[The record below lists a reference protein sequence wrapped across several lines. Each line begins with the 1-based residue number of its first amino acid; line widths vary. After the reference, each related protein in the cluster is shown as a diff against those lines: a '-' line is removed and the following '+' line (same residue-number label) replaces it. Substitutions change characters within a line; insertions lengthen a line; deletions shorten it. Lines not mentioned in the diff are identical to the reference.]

1 MRKIFLAGMVITL
14 MLVLAGC
21 ANDKRPYINFE
32 RSQPNVKMEQ
42 TDDENLR
49 PIRIAVAT
57 VISPNETIEYYRNIA
72 QYISKQIGRPTILVQ
87 RKTYEEL
94 NMVMSNGEADI
105 AFMST
110 GAYSAYRGLTE
121 IELLAMV
128 EYKNSIFYD
137 MQIIVHKDS
146 DITSLEDLK
155 GKSFAFTDPLSYSG
169 HMAILQLLQEKNT
182 RPEKYFGHYIY
193 TYSHDKSI
201 WAVANKA
208 TDAASID
215 SMIYQY
221 GMANDKNLLD
231 KIRVIET
238 VGPNPTGP
246 VVIREKISEE
256 QKKQLRQVFLDMH
269 KNPQIVPSLKGLLI
283 DRFVIP
289 AVDYYR
295 PLQKIYDET
304 RGIT

>member
-1 MRKIFLAGMVITL
+1 MRKTFIIVMAIVLTL
-14 MLVLAGC
+14 MLVSCTSNKG
-21 ANDKRPYINFE
+21 PYIDFE
-32 RSQPNVKMEQ
+32 RSQPLEKVQQINDEEQ
-42 TDDENLR
+42 R
-49 PIRIAVAT
+49 PLRIAVAT

-72 QYISKQIGRPTILVQ
+72 QYISKQIGRPTVLVQ

-94 NMVMSNGEADI
+94 NMLMSNGEADI

-128 EYKNSIFYD
+128 EYDHSIFYD

-146 DITSLEDLK
+146 EINSIEDLQ

-169 HMAILQLLQEKNT
+169 HMAVLQLLKEKDT
-182 RPEKYFGHYIY
+182 RPEKYFGRYIY

-208 TDAASID
+208 AEAASID
-215 SMIYQY
+215 SMIIQY
-221 GMANDKNLLD
+221 GKVNNKELLD
-231 KIRVIET
+231 KIRVIKT

-246 VVIREKISEE
+246 VVVREKMNHD
-256 QKKQLRQVFLDMH
+256 QKEQLRQVFLNMH
-269 KNPQIVPSLKGLLI
+269 KNLQMVPALHGLLI
-283 DRFVIP
+283 DCFVVPDI
-289 AVDYYR
+289 DYYR
-295 PLQKIYDET
+295 PLRKIYDQT
-304 RGIT
+304 GGIT